1 MFFIYFSGKTL
12 NLDHHPMVNNN
23 MTILEYAK
31 EKGFDGYPDPTS
43 IQSWLRNK
51 GVIVLV
57 TLREVDEGD
66 FRFSYQVFEPS
77 SIYYHHPPLSSTVY
91 WNMYEEA
98 LDHGLKHGLSYV

>member
-1 MFFIYFSGKTL
+1 MES
-12 NLDHHPMVNNN
+12 NN
-23 MTILEYAK
+23 MDILEYAK
-31 EKGFDGYPDPTS
+31 EKGFDGYPDPTD
-43 IQSWLRNK
+43 IQRWLRNK

-77 SIYYHHPPLSSTVY
+77 SIYYHHPPLSSTAY

-98 LDHGLKHGLSYV
+98 LDHGINHGLRYV

>member
-1 MFFIYFSGKTL
+1 
-12 NLDHHPMVNNN
+12 MVNDN

-31 EKGFDGYPDPTS
+31 EKGFDGYSDPTS
-43 IQSWLRNK
+43 IQSWLRNM

>member
-1 MFFIYFSGKTL
+1 MFFIYFSIKTL
-12 NLDHHPMVNNN
+12 NLDHYPMGNNN
-23 MTILEYAK
+23 MDILAYAK

-77 SIYYHHPPLSSTVY
+77 SIY
-91 WNMYEEA
+91 
-98 LDHGLKHGLSYV
+98 